1 MDPTRKRTRKKW
13 LIIETNRSE
22 YKESMKTDTLV
33 NIMHIIQNIKLT
45 NKIEWLAMIRAH
57 LERLIKMG
65 HGEKIMQMKIKLTPK
80 QQEKT
85 NPCEMSILRTA
96 NDSTS
101 YEEESYYIDEYSE
114 DEFETSGDYE
124 ELTDKLQYL
133 LEDLQEQEGDELTH
147 NLTEEYLLE
156 DHIENKVSKVP
167 RKIKLSEKE
176 IEDLLNPVPREIKL
190 SEKEAEELDPLSKYG
205 GELIWLRT
213 ETYPP
218 KVFTKN
224 VEEICFDE
232 AIEPTTNKTRVPTS
246 TRNCISPIETTLYD

>member
-1 MDPTRKRTRKKW
+1 
-13 LIIETNRSE
+13 
-22 YKESMKTDTLV
+22 
-33 NIMHIIQNIKLT
+33 
-45 NKIEWLAMIRAH
+45 
-57 LERLIKMG
+57 
-65 HGEKIMQMKIKLTPK
+65 
-80 QQEKT
+80 
-85 NPCEMSILRTA
+85 MSILRTA
-96 NDSTS
+96 NDSTT

-114 DEFETSGDYE
+114 DEFETSGDYG
-124 ELTDKLQYL
+124 ELTEKLQYL
-133 LEDLQEQEGDELTH
+133 LEVTQEQEVDEIPFKITEDYLLEDQEEKEYLLEDSQEQEVDELTH
-147 NLTEEYLLE
+147 NLTEEVLLE
-156 DHIENKVSKVP
+156 DHKENKVSKVP